1 MEHAGERQKWGT
13 VTTKETGAETF
24 MTITRVVTEHVA

>member
-1 MEHAGERQKWGT
+1 MEHAGERQKWGA

-24 MTITRVVTEHVA
+24 MNITRVVTEHVA